1 MSKKRKVKTKAR
13 RRIAREVC
21 GENRHHVLFQG
32 RHWNT
37 GCAKLL
43 RDNFIF
49 LMPVCVHNDLHNLVI
64 HDIPVPDDVAKI
76 WRVYQAEQPELD
88 DVVIACDWLIS
99 NSDDEA
105 FVACMRRQRDFFAQN
120 LR

>member
-1 MSKKRKVKTKAR
+1 
-13 RRIAREVC
+13 
-21 GENRHHVLFQG
+21 
-32 RHWNT
+32 
-37 GCAKLL
+37 
-43 RDNFIF
+43 
-49 LMPVCVHNDLHNLVI
+49 MPVCIHNDLHNLVI

-76 WRVYQAEQPELD
+76 WRVYQTEQPELD
-88 DVVIACDWLIS
+88 DVVTACDWLIS